1 MRQGIFLEW
10 TDAFVSGLRWNMEWV
25 AATEEEMRE
34 IGKRW
39 GQIAQPGC
47 VIALVGGLG
56 AGKTQWVKG
65 FADGIGYKGEVCS
78 PTFGILHQYEGGR
91 ISLFHYD
98 FYRLESGDELVETGW
113 DEILEAYGVVVAE
126 WGNLFEEWMPPKTRW
141 LDFQTNADGS
151 RVVKERG

>member
-1 MRQGIFLEW
+1 
-10 TDAFVSGLRWNMEWV
+10 MEWV

-34 IGKRW
+34 LGKNW
-39 GQIAQPGC
+39 GRIAQPGW

-65 FADGIGYKGEVCS
+65 FAEGMGYSGGVSS

-91 ISLFHYD
+91 LPVFHYD
-98 FYRLESGDELVETGW
+98 FYRLETGEELVGTGW
-113 DEILEAYGVVVAE
+113 DEVLEANGVVIAE
-126 WGNLFEEWMPPKTRW
+126 WGNLYEAWLPAGTRW

-151 RVVKERG
+151 RRVTER